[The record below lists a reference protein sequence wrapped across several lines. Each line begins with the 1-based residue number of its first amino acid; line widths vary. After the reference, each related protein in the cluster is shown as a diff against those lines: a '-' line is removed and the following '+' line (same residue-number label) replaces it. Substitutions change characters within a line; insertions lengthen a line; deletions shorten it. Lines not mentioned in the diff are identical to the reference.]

1 MDEQSVPG
9 TPATAEPAATSG
21 GPVPAASSGDPVLA
35 AVSAAV
41 QRIEDLAARPLAEH
55 AAGYQEISAQLQDA
69 LAQIDG

>member
-1 MDEQSVPG
+1 MDEQPVPG
-9 TPATAEPAATSG
+9 TPATVEPAATSG
-21 GPVPAASSGDPVLA
+21 DPVLT

-55 AAGYQEISAQLQDA
+55 AEGYQEISAQLQDA